1 MLRLYS
7 AIHERQIAQG
17 DVEVRHLRSAHPF
30 DPVPY
35 GKEYELRLIDFD
47 GAQVGSEEE
56 AAGEYN
62 FVRNL
67 RMNAIS

>member
-7 AIHERQIAQG
+7 AIHERQIVQG

-30 DPVPY
+30 DPLPY

-47 GAQVGSEEE
+47 GAWVGSQKDI
-56 AAGEYN
+56 
-62 FVRNL
+62 L
-67 RMNAIS
+67 RKTTM